1 MRRNAS
7 DGGTG
12 DACGLLDCVGGGC
25 CGSVQAEVRAE
36 ESVRAPVSKWGI
48 ALQMPSF
55 SLVCAYVRPA
65 GFEKSWPS
73 LVVFV
78 VGAEIR
84 VWAYIPLIR

>member
-1 MRRNAS
+1 MLQTVALAMLAACWIAWAAGVAGAYRRRS
-7 DGGTG
+7 GQKK
-12 DACGLLDCVGGGC
+12 V
-25 CGSVQAEVRAE
+25 
-36 ESVRAPVSKWGI
+36 VRAPESKWGI

>member
-1 MRRNAS
+1 
-7 DGGTG
+7 
-12 DACGLLDCVGGGC
+12 
-25 CGSVQAEVRAE
+25 
-36 ESVRAPVSKWGI
+36 VRAPVSKWGI